1 MCICICIF
9 IYVRLEAGCTVNVA
23 GKPGHGWLET
33 LRSVRDQQL
42 SSVYKSI
49 ARNVIIQPL
58 YSSSSKDMAAQRQRE
73 VCPVSFGRACCPW
86 LASDGHVSVPIQ
98 KGDTVPDTD
107 R

>member
-1 MCICICIF
+1 MS
-9 IYVRLEAGCTVNVA
+9 EAGCTVNVA

-42 SSVYKSI
+42 STKALQEMSLFNPFTLLPPKI
-49 ARNVIIQPL
+49 WRL
-58 YSSSSKDMAAQRQRE
+58 RGKKE

-86 LASDGHVSVPIQ
+86 LASDGHVSAPIQ